1 MAIEAIKR
9 FFGRS
14 PETENPELLTTADK
28 VKRLLK
34 ELDLDKIGYRVDYY
48 GPYALMPYT
57 TDVGRPQ
64 LLIIGDADDTPE
76 DRAQISARVDEL
88 KFNPVYKYLI
98 VKGVEPRELMAILV
112 TQGLYRGFHDKMG
125 FAVMRFT
132 GVLDM
137 FDRPSAKKIDDK
149 LKKAGFKNIGKDID

>member
-1 MAIEAIKR
+1 
-9 FFGRS
+9 
-14 PETENPELLTTADK
+14 
-28 VKRLLK
+28 
-34 ELDLDKIGYRVDYY
+34 
-48 GPYALMPYT
+48 
-57 TDVGRPQ
+57 
-64 LLIIGDADDTPE
+64 LLIIGDANDTPE

-88 KFNPVYKYLI
+88 KFNPVYKDLI

-137 FDRPSAKKIDDK
+137 FDRPSAKKINDK
-149 LKKAGFKNIGKDID
+149 LKKAGFKNIGKDVV